1 MKKITIFLIL
11 LTFLVSPHTGF
22 LLSYGEN
29 STDIV
34 ISNHDGL
41 SKIIYE
47 GDSFTLNFE
56 LSNRTNEELSDV
68 YVEIEDTGSFY
79 PLEVGS
85 KIFLTGSIGV
95 GKKTETSLKF
105 KYTGG
110 TSTRLPIKII
120 YTKSGSEL
128 SIIDY
133 IGINAV
139 PDSAK
144 PKPEPEDTSKYIPV
158 LNITN
163 SSAST
168 LEAGTTETVSFT
180 VRNNSDYTA
189 ENITIYPNVTDGDS
203 PFTIE
208 NLTQSRSLSRI
219 RPNGRSSFDLK
230 ITTDAT
236 AKERSYPIKLKY
248 QFYNDY
254 GNPFTSE
261 ETIYIK
267 VVNKNT
273 YPKLHVESISLPTE
287 EIKPGTKVDV
297 GFLIKNIGTLEAKNI
312 NLSIQGLKG
321 DGFSVVNMT
330 NQQYK
335 ASLTGNKSLYVSYF
349 LKASDKIE
357 GGTHNLDLKLQ
368 YKDDNNNNYE
378 DTYQFFINTKTKDEK
393 PSNLFIE
400 NIITPNYDVQ
410 AGKEFKI
417 KFDLKNNG
425 VGEAKNI
432 KISLEMDKE
441 IIPKSPSIIKLQKIN
456 ANETKPLEF
465 TLSSTSE
472 ATTKNYPISINIEY
486 EDDAKEN
493 EKQILNQYVGV
504 YVEKEGEGSS
514 SIPKIII
521 DQYSFNPHIV
531 KAGENFD
538 LNVSFLNTNR
548 SKAVQNIKVFLTVDE
563 ETQKSGSVFTPVNSS
578 NTFYIDYITPK
589 SRVEKDIVMYT
600 VPDAGPKTYTIRV
613 NLEYEDLDGN
623 QYNPVEFIGI
633 PVVQQT
639 KLETT
644 DINLPP
650 EAFVGE
656 MIPISFELYNM
667 GKVTLNNLMI
677 RMEGNFQTEDANYFV
692 GNFDAGNTEYYET
705 MITPT
710 EPGLLEGNIILSYE
724 DSNGETVEITKNF
737 SLNVMEAPTEEFP
750 PEGPNPEMN
759 RKGGIKKI
767 LSWVILIAVMAA
779 TVFIIVRKKIIKRRG
794 IDLDE

>member
-321 DGFSVVNMT
+321 EDRKSVV
-330 NQQYK
+330 
-335 ASLTGNKSLYVSYF
+335 
-349 LKASDKIE
+349 
-357 GGTHNLDLKLQ
+357 
-368 YKDDNNNNYE
+368 
-378 DTYQFFINTKTKDEK
+378 
-393 PSNLFIE
+393 
-400 NIITPNYDVQ
+400 
-410 AGKEFKI
+410 
-417 KFDLKNNG
+417 
-425 VGEAKNI
+425 
-432 KISLEMDKE
+432 
-441 IIPKSPSIIKLQKIN
+441 
-456 ANETKPLEF
+456 
-465 TLSSTSE
+465 
-472 ATTKNYPISINIEY
+472 
-486 EDDAKEN
+486 
-493 EKQILNQYVGV
+493 
-504 YVEKEGEGSS
+504 
-514 SIPKIII
+514 
-521 DQYSFNPHIV
+521 
-531 KAGENFD
+531 
-538 LNVSFLNTNR
+538 
-548 SKAVQNIKVFLTVDE
+548 
-563 ETQKSGSVFTPVNSS
+563 
-578 NTFYIDYITPK
+578 
-589 SRVEKDIVMYT
+589 
-600 VPDAGPKTYTIRV
+600 
-613 NLEYEDLDGN
+613 
-623 QYNPVEFIGI
+623 
-633 PVVQQT
+633 
-639 KLETT
+639 
-644 DINLPP
+644 
-650 EAFVGE
+650 
-656 MIPISFELYNM
+656 
-667 GKVTLNNLMI
+667 
-677 RMEGNFQTEDANYFV
+677 
-692 GNFDAGNTEYYET
+692 
-705 MITPT
+705 
-710 EPGLLEGNIILSYE
+710 
-724 DSNGETVEITKNF
+724 
-737 SLNVMEAPTEEFP
+737 
-750 PEGPNPEMN
+750 
-759 RKGGIKKI
+759 
-767 LSWVILIAVMAA
+767 
-779 TVFIIVRKKIIKRRG
+779 
-794 IDLDE
+794 